1 MTHPPIRIFQISEQ
15 SFQDGIEVH
24 KVDGFQVR
32 IYSPEKTIVDCFK
45 FRNRIG
51 TDTAIEALRFYR
63 DRRKPNVKELLRCA
77 AVCRLDS
84 VMHPYLEAL
93 I

>member
-1 MTHPPIRIFQISEQ
+1 MHEI
-15 SFQDGIEVH
+15 
-24 KVDGFQVR
+24 DGFQVR

-51 TDTAIEALRFYR
+51 TDTAVEALRFYR
-63 DRRKPNVKELLRCA
+63 ERRKPKVGELLRCA
-77 AVCRLDS
+77 SVCRVES
-84 VMHPYLEAL
+84 VMRPYLEAL